1 MSHEEKDEF
10 VVDLEDITPTPENVR
25 RLPAKLRL
33 WRAVISHIIAA
44 ILIISLVLS
53 IILYTLLVC
62 KYPDQQE
69 SISTA
74 FEKWYAVIGPFAGLA
89 LGAYYGASIT
99 RH

>member
-25 RLPAKLRL
+25 RLPTKLHL
-33 WRAVISHIIAA
+33 WRAVVSHIIAA

-69 SISTA
+69 SIRTA
-74 FEKWYAVIGPFAGLA
+74 FEKWYAIIGPFAGLA
-89 LGAYYGASIT
+89 LGAYYGASRT
-99 RH
+99 LN